1 MQPTNGK
8 SSKGMLGRG
17 LGQPAERGQRKREG
31 RRKKWMEKREC
42 REKPEV
48 MEESGWGEPGCRE
61 LWQPQEVLH
70 ISIFNDSKTQP
81 LTCQRQR

>member
-1 MQPTNGK
+1 
-8 SSKGMLGRG
+8 
-17 LGQPAERGQRKREG
+17 
-31 RRKKWMEKREC
+31 MEKREC